1 MRKRIVVANWK
12 MNKTPN
18 EALELVELLK
28 EKVNTEDVDVVFCV
42 PFVDLIPV
50 AQALEGTAIKL
61 GAQNVHFEDFGPYTG
76 EISAPMLSEIGCS
89 FVIIGHSERRAFF
102 NETDHTVNQKIFQAV
117 NHDLTPIVCVGEDLE
132 TRKNNII
139 IEQIRAQIK
148 RALKNVSF
156 EDVSKTIFAYEPVW
170 AIGTGMSASPD
181 QAQEVCHAMRQVL
194 AEMYDHETANSIRIL
209 YGGSVTGRN
218 CEELFAMK
226 DIDGGLVGGSSLK
239 EDFAKIVM
247 CK

>member
-28 EKVNTEDVDVVFCV
+28 EKVNTDDVDVVFCV

-50 AQALEGTAIKL
+50 SQALQDTFIML
-61 GAQNVHFEDFGPYTG
+61 GAQNVHYEDFGPFTG
-76 EISAPMLSEIGCS
+76 EISAPMLKEIGCQY
-89 FVIIGHSERRAFF
+89 VIIGHSERRAFF
-102 NETDHTVNQKIFQAV
+102 NETDHTVNQKIFQAI

-170 AIGTGMSASPD
+170 AIGTGMSASPE
-181 QAQEVCHAMRQVL
+181 QAQEACHAIRQVL
-194 AEMYDHETANSIRIL
+194 AEIYDHETANSIRIL
-209 YGGSVTGRN
+209 YGGSVTGKN
-218 CEELFAMK
+218 CAELFVMK

-239 EDFAKIVM
+239 EDFAKIVG

>member
-1 MRKRIVVANWK
+1 M
-12 MNKTPN
+12 
-18 EALELVELLK
+18 
-28 EKVNTEDVDVVFCV
+28 
-42 PFVDLIPV
+42 
-50 AQALEGTAIKL
+50 L
-61 GAQNVHFEDFGPYTG
+61 GAQNVHFEDFGPFTG
-76 EISAPMLSEIGCS
+76 EISAPMLKEIGCQY
-89 FVIIGHSERRAFF
+89 VIIGHSERRAFF

-170 AIGTGMSASPD
+170 AIGTGMSASPE
-181 QAQEVCHAMRQVL
+181 QAQEVCHAIRQVL
-194 AEMYDHETANSIRIL
+194 AEIYDHETANSIRIL
-209 YGGSVTGRN
+209 YGGSVTGKN
-218 CEELFAMK
+218 CAELFVMK

-239 EDFAKIVM
+239 EDFAKIVG

>member
-12 MNKTPN
+12 MNKTPR
-18 EALELVELLK
+18 EAIELVELLK
-28 EKVNTEDVDVVFCV
+28 EKVNTDEVDVVFCV

-50 AQALEGTAIKL
+50 ADCLADTSIML
-61 GAQNVHFEDFGPYTG
+61 GAQNVHFEDFGPFTG
-76 EISAPMLSEIGCS
+76 EISAPMLKEIGCQY
-89 FVIIGHSERRAFF
+89 VIIGHSERRAFF

-170 AIGTGMSASPD
+170 AIGTGMSASPE
-181 QAQEVCHAMRQVL
+181 QAQEVCHAIRQVL
-194 AEMYDHETANSIRIL
+194 AEIYDHETANSIRIL
-209 YGGSVTGRN
+209 YGGSVTGKN
-218 CEELFAMK
+218 CAELFVMK

-239 EDFAKIVM
+239 EDFAKIVG

>member
-18 EALELVELLK
+18 EAIELVELLK
-28 EKVNTEDVDVVFCV
+28 EKVNVEDVDVAFCV

-50 AQALEGTAIKL
+50 AHALEGTNIAL
-61 GAQNVHFEDFGPYTG
+61 GAQNVHYEDFGPYTG
-76 EISAPMLSEIGCS
+76 EISAPMLKEIGCQY
-89 FVIIGHSERRAFF
+89 VIIGHSERRAFF
-102 NETDHTVNQKIFQAV
+102 NETDHTVNMKIFQAI

-156 EDVSKTIFAYEPVW
+156 EDVNKTIFAYEPIW
-170 AIGTGMSASPD
+170 AIGTGMSASPE
-181 QAQEVCHAMRQVL
+181 QAQEVCHAIRQVL
-194 AEMYDHETANSIRIL
+194 AEIYDHETANSIRIL
-209 YGGSVTGRN
+209 YGGSVTGKN
-218 CEELFAMK
+218 CAEIFVMK

-239 EDFAKIVM
+239 EDFAKIVG

>member
-12 MNKTPN
+12 MNKTPR

-28 EKVNTEDVDVVFCV
+28 EKVNTEEVDVVFCV

-50 AQALEGTAIKL
+50 ADSLNDSLIKL

-76 EISAPMLSEIGCS
+76 EISAPMLKEIGCEY
-89 FVIIGHSERRAFF
+89 VIIGHSERRAFF

-117 NHDLTPIVCVGEDLE
+117 DHDLTPIVCVGEDLE

-156 EDVSKTIFAYEPVW
+156 EDVAKTIFAYEPIW
-170 AIGTGMSASPD
+170 AIGTGMSASSE
-181 QAQEVCHAMRQVL
+181 QAQEVCHAIRQVL
-194 AEMYDHETANSIRIL
+194 AEIYDHETANSIRIL
-209 YGGSVTGRN
+209 YGGSVTGKN
-218 CEELFAMK
+218 CAELFAMK

-239 EDFAKIVM
+239 EDFAKIVN

>member
-12 MNKTPN
+12 MNKTPK
-18 EALELVELLK
+18 EAIELVELLK
-28 EKVNTEDVDVVFCV
+28 EKVNTDDVDVVFCV

-50 AQALEGTAIKL
+50 AETLTDTNIML
-61 GAQNVHFEDFGPYTG
+61 GAQNVHFEDFGPFTG
-76 EISAPMLSEIGCS
+76 EISAPMLKEIGCQY
-89 FVIIGHSERRAFF
+89 VIIGHSERRAFF
-102 NETDHTVNQKIFQAV
+102 NETDHTVNQKIFQAI

-170 AIGTGMSASPD
+170 AIGTGMSASPE
-181 QAQEVCHAMRQVL
+181 QAQEVCHAIRQVL
-194 AEMYDHETANSIRIL
+194 AEIYDHETANSIRIL
-209 YGGSVTGRN
+209 YGGSVTGKN
-218 CEELFAMK
+218 CAELFVMK

-239 EDFAKIVM
+239 EDFAKIVG